1 MEVWGPSPAAAP
13 ASNSLSLSTPAPTTI
28 WQVAFDVLPDGSVG
42 PQRNLLLRTWQNNR
56 PGSGARVNS
65 ANKQTFVLEVG
76 SE

>member
-1 MEVWGPSPAAAP
+1 MAFDGSVGPSPTYP
-13 ASNSLSLSTPAPTTI
+13 YLSLSTPAPTTT
-28 WQVAFDVLPDGSVG
+28 WQVAFDVSTDGSVG